1 MPTAP
6 KSASGVTF
14 RAVLIG
20 LAFIPVNVYL
30 VVQLETVWG
39 IGDPTTMTFF
49 QCNLLPISCHCR
61 ESAIQTI
68 SVGSR
73 FTSGRITDDL

>member
-1 MPTAP
+1 MPTES
-6 KSASGVTF
+6 KIESGVTF

-49 QCNLLPISCHCR
+49 FKRNLPPIPRHCR
-61 ESAIQTI
+61 ESTIKTI
-68 SVGSR
+68 SVGSC
-73 FTSGRITDDL
+73 FTPG

>member
-1 MPTAP
+1 MPAEP
-6 KSASGVTF
+6 KSESSVTF

-49 QCNLLPISCHCR
+49 FQRNLLPIPRHCR
-61 ESAIQTI
+61 ESTIQTI
-68 SVGSR
+68 SVGSC
-73 FTSGRITDDL
+73 FTPG